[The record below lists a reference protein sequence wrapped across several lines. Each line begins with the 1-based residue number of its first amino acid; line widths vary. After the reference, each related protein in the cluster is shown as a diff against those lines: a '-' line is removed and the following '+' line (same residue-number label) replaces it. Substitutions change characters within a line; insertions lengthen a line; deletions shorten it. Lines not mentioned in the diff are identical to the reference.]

1 MKSYTLRTDTVTHT
15 ELQFILYSFRYIK
28 GLGISEEN
36 EAAVRLKNWKDPNK
50 AGARG
55 KVHATGDFSVI
66 LEEICGGRC
75 GTSASAMTI
84 GQVSHGEWHH
94 KYSV

>member
-1 MKSYTLRTDTVTHT
+1 MPEVDRDRANYQIQTSKLAQ
-15 ELQFILYSFRYIK
+15 LYIK

-66 LEEICGGRC
+66 LEEICGGRY
-75 GTSASAMTI
+75 
-84 GQVSHGEWHH
+84 V
-94 KYSV
+94 